1 MNFIL
6 KAMLDSPQ
14 HNPSSDLSVLRKSDG
29 LMSMSGE
36 LFIEVDQVAFSLIV
50 SNEASLII
58 VKRFSDAIMLMKK
71 VVFPV
76 LANKQQ
82 RIALACFLTRM
93 NTTVYIQNRFIGIF
107 GPKANPI
114 LNMLILSIAK
124 R

>member
-1 MNFIL
+1 
-6 KAMLDSPQ
+6 MLDSPQ
-14 HNPSSDLSVLRKSDG
+14 HNPSLDKSVLRRSDG
-29 LMSMSGE
+29 LMSVSGE

-50 SNEASLII
+50 SNESLLIV

-82 RIALACFLTRM
+82 RIAFACFLTRM
-93 NTTVYIQNRFIGIF
+93 NTTVYIQNRYLGIF